1 MSAGKSRRRSR
12 GEGSIYRF
20 RDGWAAYVWV
30 IRPDGT
36 RGRKYVYGATQE
48 QVRGEWLTLHQRAV
62 RGPVASKSPLLKD
75 YLEYWLREVV
85 RPNLRAKVAETYE
98 MHVRLHIIPWIG
110 HKRLDKLMVRDARTW
125 LNELGHRCQC
135 CAQGKDAARPP
146 ERQRCCAIG
155 HCCGQKLA
163 RRTVI
168 DVRNVLRSALNT
180 AIADEEL
187 TGKNVVAG
195 IRLPRPRK
203 RPVTPWT
210 VDEARRFLVSAREDE
225 DPMYVAYVLLLVMG
239 FRRGEVL
246 GLTWPLVNLE
256 LSQLTVMFGLQR
268 IGGELVLGET
278 KSEASDATLPLPDIC
293 VTALRLQQ
301 RWRPRARCSAGP
313 NWVETGYVVT
323 SATGGPMDPRNFH
336 RAFQKRCDLAKVPRI
351 PVHWTRHTCGSLLA
365 ALDVHPRVAMQILR
379 HSKIEITME
388 IYTHVPTHI
397 TRKALRKLG
406 RQLDVMADPGSAK
419 EPEARPRVV
428 ADGTLETELD
438 RTA

>member
-1 MSAGKSRRRSR
+1 MSAAKSRRRGR

-30 IRPDGT
+30 TRPDGT

-48 QVRGEWLTLHQRAV
+48 QVRGEWLMLHQQAI
-62 RGPVASKSPLLKD
+62 RGPVAKKPPLLRD
-75 YLEYWLREVV
+75 YLDYWLREVV

-98 MHVRLHIIPWIG
+98 MHVRLHIAPWIG
-110 HKRLDKLMVRDARTW
+110 HKRLDKLMVRDARKW
-125 LNELGHRCQC
+125 LNELAERCQC
-135 CAQGKDAARPP
+135 CAQGKDAVRPP
-146 ERQRCCAIG
+146 KKQRCCAIG
-155 HCCGQKLA
+155 RCCGQTLS
-163 RRTVI
+163 RRTVA
-168 DVRNVLRSALNT
+168 DVRAVLRSALNT

-195 IRLPRPRK
+195 IRLRKARK

-210 VDEARRFLVSAREDE
+210 VDQARRFLVSAREDE

-246 GLTWPLVNLE
+246 GLTWPLVDLE
-256 LSQLTVMFGLQR
+256 LAQLMVIFGLQR
-268 IGGELVLGET
+268 IGGQLVRTET
-278 KSEASDATLPLPDIC
+278 KTEASDAMLPLPDIC
-293 VTALRLQQ
+293 VAALQLQQ
-301 RWRPRARCSAGP
+301 QWRPRARRSAGP
-313 NWVETGYVVT
+313 NWVETDYVVT
-323 SATGGPMDPRNFH
+323 TATGGPMDPRNFH
-336 RAFQKRCDLAKVPRI
+336 RALQKRCDLAGVPRI

-388 IYTHVPTHI
+388 IYTHVPTDL
-397 TRKALRKLG
+397 TRKALRRLG
-406 RQLDVMADPGSAK
+406 RHLDAVAGTDPPDAASHPRAHAGD
-419 EPEARPRVV
+419 ARQ
-428 ADGTLETELD
+428 DGLN